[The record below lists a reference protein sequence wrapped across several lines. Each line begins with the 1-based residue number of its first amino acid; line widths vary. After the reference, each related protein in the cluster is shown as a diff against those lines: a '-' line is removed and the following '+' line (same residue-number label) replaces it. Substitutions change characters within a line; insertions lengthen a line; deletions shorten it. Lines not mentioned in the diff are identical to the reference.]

1 MPRFLNRNFTVLSW
15 KKKCDFELEVRDE
28 LQKIKSR
35 QEMIK
40 TRQEMIFTKEDQIQF
55 TLHGETKHF
64 QSPPTI
70 ASVPFTSP
78 TTSTVGFR
86 LEPTAKLHQSSLAD
100 ATEFSSE
107 LDPSDFDSLFS
118 LDRLTSGEAQAG
130 TSQHAALV
138 GLAQH
143 SLAPQE
149 SMHPGTQEQLIL
161 SDSLQCLMPQQ
172 STLAGTPQQPALA
185 VIPQQS
191 TLAGTLQQPALAGTS
206 QQSTLV
212 GTLQQPALAG
222 TLQQPALAGTSQQ
235 STLVGTLQ
243 QPALA
248 GTLQQSTLAGTPQQP
263 ALAGTP
269 QQSTLA
275 GTPQQSTLAGTPQ
288 HPILAGNP
296 QQPALAGTPQQLTLS
311 RVQKL
316 SIGRGAGITRRRISS
331 TLIDPSEVIDHNT
344 PYDTKDIGR
353 LGRALAVHSFFG
365 ESVLRASTP
374 RGDSVRKLL
383 PLDPEKLYN
392 LCNTIQRHPSF
403 SGLSMTK
410 KKIIPSI
417 SHYCKELR
425 TRHMKE

>member
-1 MPRFLNRNFTVLSW
+1 MEKLSIFSLHLQLHLYLLHHLPPAQWDLDLN
-15 KKKCDFELEVRDE
+15 
-28 LQKIKSR
+28 
-35 QEMIK
+35 
-40 TRQEMIFTKEDQIQF
+40 
-55 TLHGETKHF
+55 
-64 QSPPTI
+64 PPP
-70 ASVPFTSP
+70 SY
-78 TTSTVGFR
+78 
-86 LEPTAKLHQSSLAD
+86 LAD

-222 TLQQPALAGTSQQ
+222 TLQQ
-235 STLVGTLQ
+235 
-243 QPALA
+243 
-248 GTLQQSTLAGTPQQP
+248 STLAGTPQQP

-288 HPILAGNP
+288 HPTLAGNP

-383 PLDPEKLYN
+383 PLYPEKLYN
-392 LCNTIQRHPSF
+392 LFNTIQRHPSF